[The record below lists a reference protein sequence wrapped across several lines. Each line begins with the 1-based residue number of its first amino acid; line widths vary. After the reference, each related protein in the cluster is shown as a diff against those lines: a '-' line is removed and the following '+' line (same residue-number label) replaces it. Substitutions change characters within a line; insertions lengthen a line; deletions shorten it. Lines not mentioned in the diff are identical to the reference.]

1 MRVSVLIEAC
11 AVLAVSFLSI
21 ATAISPI
28 LLPTKWRTEI
38 EANSAVNEVIDPKMA
53 RTLLDNDFESGSA
66 NPWYDQSPANVN
78 WRVENV
84 AAPSEANLSAP
95 MPSVG
100 TNYMRATRNADLAS
114 GLAVLTSP
122 VFTANPGDQVSFD
135 FWIRSK
141 RPEGNN
147 LEVYSLKLKCL
158 CLKFEY
164 QNIYLA

>member
-1 MRVSVLIEAC
+1 MKVFVSIPVFV
-11 AVLAVSFLSI
+11 VLAVSFLSI
-21 ATAISPI
+21 VTARSPV
-28 LLPTKWRTEI
+28 LPKWRSEI
-38 EANSAVNEVIDPKMA
+38 EARFVVNEVIDPKLI

-84 AAPSEANLSAP
+84 ASPSETNSSAP

-100 TNYMRATRNADLAS
+100 TYYMRATRNADLTS

-122 VFTANPGDQVSFD
+122 VFTANPGDRVSFD

-147 LEVYSLKLKCL
+147 LEVHSTYSLCRILTPKRLHNL
-158 CLKFEY
+158 L
-164 QNIYLA
+164 